1 MGHRNKD
8 YCKDNKI
15 CDELIDGNIEY
26 TKRLGFKVIEKERA
40 LPITYW
46 TPKMCKNPNCARF
59 IISSK
64 ICSTRQS
71 FISVFNIFKFI
82 YPQIQNI

>member
-1 MGHRNKD
+1 MGHGNKD

-40 LPITYW
+40 LDS
-46 TPKMCKNPNCARF
+46 KN
-59 IISSK
+59 
-64 ICSTRQS
+64 
-71 FISVFNIFKFI
+71 V
-82 YPQIQNI
+82 